1 MFLDSILCYDSATH
15 TCNCVHLYL
24 PRILI
29 AAKRYFPLVLTKK
42 IRPSAQTVKLQRGIK
57 AFATGYLQE
66 NMFTL
71 SDLPSR
77 DKVKKLQEERAIAL
91 ARKAASDKAERERAM
106 QQRLAAS
113 KLQHHRQGSG
123 GGLTIPEPTVRPKN
137 GQQTR
142 AVGNGWGPVPMASRW
157 FISRPLAR
165 ADGHPQE
172 LHTPGACTEQN
183 GRGSNAWT
191 KLERIRTILGTT
203 AEMIKIVPLVS
214 HRVLLTEMLSGV

>member
-1 MFLDSILCYDSATH
+1 M
-15 TCNCVHLYL
+15 
-24 PRILI
+24 
-29 AAKRYFPLVLTKK
+29 
-42 IRPSAQTVKLQRGIK
+42 KLQRGIK

-123 GGLTIPEPTVRPKN
+123 GGLTIPEPAVRPKN

-142 AVGNGWGPVPMASRW
+142 AVGNGWGPVPMAS
-157 FISRPLAR
+157 SGSSPDPLLEQMDILRNYIHQAR
-165 ADGHPQE
+165 A
-172 LHTPGACTEQN
+172 QN
-183 GRGSNAWT
+183 
-191 KLERIRTILGTT
+191 KMDEVQMLERNLKELEQYWEKQQR
-203 AEMIKIVPLVS
+203 
-214 HRVLLTEMLSGV
+214 